1 MSANS
6 LPFEQAIHSQARQ
19 AETRH
24 IMAGKMARQPAPY
37 DLRRPGIV
45 NRGWAQ
51 AVEAKNGFVVGT
63 VNRKKCFRTTQ
74 LMALPGVTAQEFV
87 QCCFAAVERFPI
99 MVLANR
105 LFVPC
110 RHNYD
115 RFGNARAALSSF
127 AFGAGGFSSRLRT
140 RKLSLP
146 ESWT

>member
-1 MSANS
+1 
-6 LPFEQAIHSQARQ
+6 
-19 AETRH
+19 
-24 IMAGKMARQPAPY
+24 MAGKMACQPAPY

-51 AVEAKNGFVVGT
+51 AVEPKNGLVVGT
-63 VNRKKCFRTTQ
+63 VNRKERFRTAQLMALPGVTAQEFGAERFRTAQ

-87 QCCFAAVERFPI
+87 QRCFAAVERFPI

-110 RHNYD
+110 RHRYD
-115 RFGNARAALSSF
+115 RFGKARAALSSF
-127 AFGAGGFSSRLRT
+127 AFGAGGFYSRLRT

-146 ESWT
+146 ESCR